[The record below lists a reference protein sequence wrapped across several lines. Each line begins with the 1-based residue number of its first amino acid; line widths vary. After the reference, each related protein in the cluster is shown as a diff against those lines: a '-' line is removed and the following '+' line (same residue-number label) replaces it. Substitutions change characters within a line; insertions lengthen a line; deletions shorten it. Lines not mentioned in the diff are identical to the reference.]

1 MDTQDIPVLTE
12 VYKTKPNKV
21 AQVKDQ
27 VSPEVL
33 TSLAE
38 ELKSKIKAELTSE
51 LTLELR
57 EKLKQEL
64 LEGATAP
71 VNQDD
76 LSNLRSE
83 LLAAIEH
90 TSQTVGALEKYL
102 DQAAV
107 STQTIEEDLIK
118 KNEALIDRSKS
129 ELTDVL
135 NQLNATNTERINS
148 EIAAKV
154 SEAQDNA
161 VIEAKSKITDDLIAI
176 ENDFKTFAGG
186 VLEDIKSQ
194 LSHALN
200 ESVQTNK
207 TTLDQLN
214 QELDDSIQM
223 GKAEIGKLN
232 QELAEAQQLN
242 QNTLD
247 EHLET
252 LKNQFLTDI
261 NHHQKSF
268 ESALST
274 FSETTKDALL
284 TDLEERQKSFD
295 SAMNT
300 MVDELY
306 AQLKEDL
313 EGDVKSQLNEF
324 IQNAM
329 EKKKQ
334 TSIEELNRFY
344 QEHTKQSQD
353 NFAHRTQVMSQE
365 LLDAVSAHSQKLL
378 LETNEALVVSQQSL
392 LEEAKTNALN
402 QLSLA
407 LSSVIDEKR
416 ISFKE
421 LINEDLPA
429 VEKVIS
435 ERLNHLLSSELPVF
449 EEGLMIK
456 VKASIVEALQSIK
469 LVVPSDQ

>member
-1 MDTQDIPVLTE
+1 VDTQDIPVLTE

-38 ELKSKIKAELTSE
+38 ELRVKIKAELTSE
-51 LTLELR
+51 LTLELS

-64 LEGATAP
+64 QQGAAAP
-71 VNQDD
+71 VNQED
-76 LSNLRSE
+76 LSDLRGE
-83 LLAAIEH
+83 LLAAIEQ

-107 STQTIEEDLIK
+107 STQAIEEDLIK
-118 KNEALIDRSKS
+118 KNEALIERSKS

-148 EIAAKV
+148 EIEVKV
-154 SEAQDNA
+154 NEAQDSA
-161 VIEAKSKITDDLIAI
+161 VVEAKSKIADDLISI
-176 ENDFKTFAGG
+176 ETDFKTFTDAI
-186 VLEDIKSQ
+186 LEDTKAQ
-194 LSHALN
+194 LS
-200 ESVQTNK
+200 
-207 TTLDQLN
+207 QLN
-214 QELDDSIQM
+214 QEV
-223 GKAEIGKLN
+223 
-232 QELAEAQQLN
+232 AEAQQLN
-242 QNTLD
+242 RATLD
-247 EHLET
+247 EHLEA

-261 NHHQKSF
+261 NHHQNSF
-268 ESALST
+268 ENALST
-274 FSETTKDALL
+274 FSETTKEALL
-284 TDLEERQKSFD
+284 SDLEERQKSFD

-306 AQLKEDL
+306 AQMKEDL

-334 TSIEELNRFY
+334 TSVEELNRFY

-402 QLSLA
+402 QLDLA

-416 ISFKE
+416 NSFKE
-421 LINEDLPA
+421 LINDDLPA
-429 VEKVIS
+429 IEKVIS

-449 EEGLMIK
+449 EESLMIK
-456 VKASIVEALQSIK
+456 VRASIIEALQSIK